1 MFNTAI
7 VLAGGFGTRLRE
19 VVDDRPKSM
28 ALVNGRP
35 FLEYQMEYLIR
46 QKIDTCVLSLG
57 YMAELV
63 LNHFS
68 LKYSELYTTFFIES
82 EPLGT
87 GGGMLAAIGEIDEPV
102 FVLNGDSFFDIDL
115 QKLVKVWQKEKPDL
129 VMALKALPDVS
140 RYGAV
145 TTDNSGR
152 VVSFEEKGHHQGAGL
167 INGGIYLF
175 DPAWLRKRAKGYKF
189 SFERDILAQ
198 SLETDRII
206 GIPFDNYFIDIG
218 VPTDYQK
225 AQDDFKTF

>member
-1 MFNTAI
+1 MFKTAI

-28 ALVNGRP
+28 ALVNDRP

-63 LNHFS
+63 KDHFS
-68 LKYSELYTTFFIES
+68 MRYHNLRTTFFVEA

-87 GGGMLAAIGEIDEPV
+87 GGGMLAACNEIDEPV

-115 QKLVKVWQKEKPDL
+115 AQMVQVWRKEQPDL
-129 VMALKALPDVS
+129 VMALKVLPDVS

-145 TTDNSGR
+145 ETDDNGR
-152 VVSFEEKGHHQGAGL
+152 VIRFEEKGRHQREGM

-175 DPAWLRKRAKGYKF
+175 HPAWLKKRAKGYKF

-206 GIPFDNYFIDIG
+206 GVPFDNYFIDIG
-218 VPTDYQK
+218 VPSDYQQ
-225 AQDDFKTF
+225 AQHDFKDR